1 MLSKRVQVLSP
12 SLTIAISSQARMMK
26 ANGEDVISLSAGEP
40 DFDTP
45 QILKDEAIKAIDD
58 GFSKYTAVAGCPQVL
73 KAIATKFKRDN
84 NLTYRP
90 DQIIT
95 NVGAKHSLFNIF
107 QCILNEGDEVI
118 IPIPAWV
125 SYPEIV
131 KFSGG
136 KPVTIETY
144 AENDFKITPE
154 ELKNAI
160 SARTKAIVINTP
172 NNPSGALYSCDEI
185 RALGEVLK
193 GTKVLVI
200 SDEIYEKV
208 NFTGDFCSVASVSDD
223 LFLRTITI
231 NGLSKCGAM
240 TGWRFG
246 YTASAIDE
254 LNQAMKNLQSQS
266 VSNITSIV
274 QKAAIPSLLGESDA
288 DIKMM
293 KNEYQKRRDY
303 AVRAINAIDGL
314 SVNYPQGAFYLF
326 VNCSLVERDSMKF
339 CKLLLEREKVA
350 LVPGV
355 GFGMDG
361 YFRLSFATDL
371 ESIKKGIARIAK
383 FVSQYRA

>member
-1 MLSKRVQVLSP
+1 
-12 SLTIAISSQARMMK
+12 MK

-45 QILKDEAIKAIDD
+45 QILKDEAIKAIDG

-73 KAIATKFKRDN
+73 EAIVTKFKRDN
-84 NLTYRP
+84 NLSYRP

-172 NNPSGALYSCDEI
+172 NNPSGALYSRDEI

-193 GTKVLVI
+193 DTKVLVV
-200 SDEIYEKV
+200 SDEI
-208 NFTGDFCSVASVSDD
+208 T
-223 LFLRTITI
+223 
-231 NGLSKCGAM
+231 
-240 TGWRFG
+240 
-246 YTASAIDE
+246 
-254 LNQAMKNLQSQS
+254 
-266 VSNITSIV
+266 
-274 QKAAIPSLLGESDA
+274 
-288 DIKMM
+288 
-293 KNEYQKRRDY
+293 
-303 AVRAINAIDGL
+303 
-314 SVNYPQGAFYLF
+314 
-326 VNCSLVERDSMKF
+326 
-339 CKLLLEREKVA
+339 
-350 LVPGV
+350 
-355 GFGMDG
+355 
-361 YFRLSFATDL
+361 
-371 ESIKKGIARIAK
+371 KK
-383 FVSQYRA
+383 

>member
-73 KAIATKFKRDN
+73 EAIATKFKRDN
-84 NLTYRP
+84 NLSYRP

-172 NNPSGALYSCDEI
+172 NNPSGALYSRDEI

-193 GTKVLVI
+193 GTKVLVV

-208 NFTGDFCSVASVSDD
+208 NFTGEFCSVASVSDD

-288 DIKMM
+288 DIEMM

-303 AVRAINAIDGL
+303 AVSAINAIDGL
-314 SVNYPQGAFYLF
+314 SVNCPQGAFYLF

-339 CKLLLEREKVA
+339 CKMLLEREKVA
-350 LVPGV
+350 LIPGI

-383 FVSQYRA
+383 FVSQYKA